1 VWNQNYACFLV
12 TYLEVTVP
20 ITWSKQYSETLTL
33 ENNQHLAHFTI
44 NNLDSFLKKK
54 TLQIVAR
61 KECIRY
67 IKQCS
72 YRGDDF

>member
-20 ITWSKQYSETLTL
+20 ITWSKPYNETLTL

-44 NNLDSFLKKK
+44 NNLDSFLKKNHFK
-54 TLQIVAR
+54 LLQEKNVSDI
-61 KECIRY
+61 
-67 IKQCS
+67 
-72 YRGDDF
+72 